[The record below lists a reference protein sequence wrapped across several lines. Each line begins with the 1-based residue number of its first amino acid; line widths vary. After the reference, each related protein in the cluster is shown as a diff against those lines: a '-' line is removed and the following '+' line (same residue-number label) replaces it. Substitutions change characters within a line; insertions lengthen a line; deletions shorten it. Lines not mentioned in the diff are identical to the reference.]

1 MIFIF
6 FFLATTKP
14 LHKTGNVLKGWVF
27 YHKRRGDG
35 GFHFLKVENDNFFGT
50 SRQGRALHLPLS
62 LTIGKLIGVI
72 L

>member
-1 MIFIF
+1 M
-6 FFLATTKP
+6 KP

-50 SRQGRALHLPLS
+50 SKARTSTALAFELDHW
-62 LTIGKLIGVI
+62 
-72 L
+72 